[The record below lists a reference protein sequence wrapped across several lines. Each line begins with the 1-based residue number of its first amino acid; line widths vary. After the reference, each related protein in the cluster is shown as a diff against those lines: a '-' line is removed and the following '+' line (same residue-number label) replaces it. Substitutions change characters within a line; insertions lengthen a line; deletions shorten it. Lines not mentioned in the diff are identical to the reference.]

1 MSTQNKDKPS
11 LFSSG
16 NIKEAF
22 ALGEPS
28 KCIKKSKY
36 RKATKERA
44 MSNADMG
51 ASEVLP
57 GQTVELGT
65 QVGDRIINKEEKL
78 KD

>member
-11 LFSSG
+11 LFSSD

-22 ALGEPS
+22 ALREPS
-28 KCIKKSKY
+28 KCIKKRKY

-57 GQTVELGT
+57 EPTVEPGLPI
-65 QVGDRIINKEEKL
+65 GDSHITNIFF
-78 KD
+78 